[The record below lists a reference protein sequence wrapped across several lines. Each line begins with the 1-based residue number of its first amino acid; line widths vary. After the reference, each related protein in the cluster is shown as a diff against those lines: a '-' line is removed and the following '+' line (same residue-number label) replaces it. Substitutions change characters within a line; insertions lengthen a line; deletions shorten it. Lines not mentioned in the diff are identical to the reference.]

1 MNSPQQLREIGLR
14 LREQRKEL
22 HLTQAKMA
30 EKIGM
35 STNYYGQIERG
46 KKGLSIEKLTLC
58 HNELAIDLNYLITGE
73 GQAEN
78 TLHNLLNKIPE
89 EKMIPVK
96 KLIEVICELCR

>member
-46 KKGLSIEKLTLC
+46 KKGLSIEKLILC
-58 HNELAIDLNYLITGE
+58 HNELAIDLNYLITGKGE
-73 GQAEN
+73 AKN
-78 TLHNLLNKIPE
+78 KIDDLLNMVPGG
-89 EKMIPVK
+89 KMIPVK
-96 KLIEVICELCR
+96 KLIKMIYELCR

>member
-14 LREQRKEL
+14 LRERRKEL

-46 KKGLSIEKLTLC
+46 KKGLSIERLILC
-58 HNELAIDLNYLITGE
+58 HNKLAIDLNYLITGKRE
-73 GQAEN
+73 AGVK
-78 TLHNLLNKIPE
+78 LDDLLNRIPE
-89 EKMIPVK
+89 EKMISVK
-96 KLIEVICELCR
+96 KLIEILYELCR